1 MNENPYEAIWVVVNH
16 GYTDLVMTAA
26 RTAGAKGGTVIS
38 ARGTGNKDMEQFFGV
53 TITPEKDIVIIL
65 VPAEIRDRVM
75 MAVNEG
81 AGMSTKGQGIAF
93 SLPTSDTVGLVPSEM
108 PPSKT
113 GDSNK

>member
-1 MNENPYEAIWVVVNH
+1 MSAITYEAILVVVNH

-38 ARGTGNKDMEQFFGV
+38 ARGTGNKEMEQFFGV

-65 VPAEIRDRVM
+65 VPKEIRDRVM

-93 SLPTSDTVGLVPSEM
+93 SLPVADAVGLESGERPEEL
-108 PPSKT
+108 K
-113 GDSNK
+113 